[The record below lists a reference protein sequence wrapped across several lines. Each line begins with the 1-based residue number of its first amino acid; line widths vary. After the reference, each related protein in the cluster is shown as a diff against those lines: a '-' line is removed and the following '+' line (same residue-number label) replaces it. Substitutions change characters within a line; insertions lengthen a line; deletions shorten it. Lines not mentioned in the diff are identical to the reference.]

1 MKKSIVLLFQI
12 LLINLVCGQQNENRL
27 NGIDKEIETL
37 MKSYKAVGLSVAVV
51 KNDRIIY
58 SKGFGFRNLEKNLPV
73 TDRTIFHIAS
83 MTKAFTG
90 SLFGILESENQL
102 SLKDK
107 PVLYIPNLQFYNEK
121 MNNLVTIEDLLSHK
135 SGLGNH
141 DSSIVLFPEL
151 DKLKTV
157 KRLEYLKPQAEIKN
171 SWAYSNLGYTLAGT
185 VVEQITGKSWDVNIQ
200 ERIFDPLQMN
210 TSCTT
215 IESMIK
221 SKNYAL
227 GYAMYDGK
235 IENVPF
241 ENYYSYTPAGAIKSS
256 AVDLSSWMRVWLN
269 KGDFKGSQVIPQNYI
284 EKATT
289 LQNIRSDVYEK
300 DSFLYGEGFGW
311 RLRSWFGHYR
321 IRHGGNTN
329 GFSTVLDMFPH
340 ENIGIVVLSNQKSSL
355 LPYAISDCISRKLLN
370 LNRFDFPVIVDDIYK
385 PDMEDKPFNI
395 AKMPSQPITNFTG
408 SYDAKGYGKIHI
420 KEQNNRLYA
429 IFPTYKFKL
438 EHLNYNSFYLKGIED
453 FNEGFNPEFTIK
465 FVVDTK
471 GTLTTLELYAL
482 NDPVEFLKLII
493 EK

>member
-321 IRHGGNTN
+321 IRHGGITN

-340 ENIGIVVLSNQKSSL
+340 ENI
-355 LPYAISDCISRKLLN
+355 A
-370 LNRFDFPVIVDDIYK
+370 
-385 PDMEDKPFNI
+385 
-395 AKMPSQPITNFTG
+395 
-408 SYDAKGYGKIHI
+408 
-420 KEQNNRLYA
+420 
-429 IFPTYKFKL
+429 
-438 EHLNYNSFYLKGIED
+438 
-453 FNEGFNPEFTIK
+453 
-465 FVVDTK
+465 
-471 GTLTTLELYAL
+471 
-482 NDPVEFLKLII
+482 
-493 EK
+493 